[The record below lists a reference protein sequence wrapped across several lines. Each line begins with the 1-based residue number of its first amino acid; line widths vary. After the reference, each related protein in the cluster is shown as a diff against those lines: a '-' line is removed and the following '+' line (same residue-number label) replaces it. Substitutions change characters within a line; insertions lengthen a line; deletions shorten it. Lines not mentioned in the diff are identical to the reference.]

1 MPVIAH
7 IADTHLGH
15 ALRGISA
22 REEAVYR
29 TFERL
34 IDTVERNSPDIVLI
48 AGDLFEHHRPKPK
61 AMRTAL
67 ELLKDLTSH
76 ASAHIVA
83 VSGNHEIVQR
93 RGSESPLRVLEAA
106 GVLTHLV
113 GGDSATIDVNG
124 TTVHVTGHH
133 WLRPDQLEKVLPGR
147 LEPDPEADVNVAVL
161 HLAVEGTLPS
171 PRETVGPSRIPPG
184 FDYYALGHV
193 HEPNLRLELH
203 GAPAC
208 YPGSPEPR
216 TFKEASTKERGFLLV
231 EADGEDVRIEFIPVE
246 WSRSLAIVRIKDASR
261 WRRELETILRDAG
274 KDAVVKV
281 VFDDPKTDPSVRSEV
296 ESYLEG
302 RVRSAIVE
310 TPDTPDEG
318 PSDTLARLLHNALSA
333 LGVHVN
339 PERLENALSKSNV
352 RSLRDVYSHPET
364 LAETLGVNPETVAE
378 AAKLASGSADPTV
391 VISTAAERVS
401 SRGLRDLDPHLL
413 TDVAIKILESDSV
426 DNALIDELMDIV
438 SEGGTGEE
446 AENLEEEKTHATV
459 ETGEETINGETP
471 GSGAETSSV
480 SEDFKDE
487 DRPKGPVTLD
497 HFIKG
502 NRPG

>member
-22 REEAVYR
+22 REEAMYE

-34 IDTVERNSPDIVLI
+34 IDSVEEHSPDITLI
-48 AGDLFEHHRPKPK
+48 AGDLFEHHRPKPR

-67 ELLKDLTSH
+67 ELLKGLSTH
-76 ASAHIVA
+76 ASTHIIA

-93 RGSESPLRVLEAA
+93 RGSESPVRVLEAA

-113 GGDSATIDVNG
+113 GGDSITIDVDG
-124 TTVHVTGHH
+124 TTIHVTGHH
-133 WLRPDQLEKVLPGR
+133 WLRPDQLEKVLPR
-147 LEPDPEADVNVAVL
+147 RVEPDPDADVNVAVL

-171 PRETVGPSRIPPG
+171 PRETVGPSKIPAG

-216 TFKEASTKERGFLLV
+216 TFKEASSKRRGFLLI
-231 EADGEDVRIEFIPVE
+231 EASGEDVQVEFIPVE
-246 WSRSLAIVRIKDASR
+246 WSKSLAIVRIKDASR
-261 WRRELETILRDAG
+261 WRRELETVLRDAG
-274 KDAVVKV
+274 RDAVVKV
-281 VFDDPKTDPSVRSEV
+281 VFDDPKTDSSIRSEV

-302 RVRSAIVE
+302 RVRSVIVE
-310 TPDTPDEG
+310 TPDIPDEG
-318 PSDTLARLLHNALSA
+318 PLDTLARLLHNALSA
-333 LGVHVN
+333 LGVRVD
-339 PERLENALSKSNV
+339 PERLEKALSKSNV
-352 RSLRDVYSHPET
+352 RSLRDVYSHSDT
-364 LAETLGVNPETVAE
+364 LAEMLGVDTKTVAE

-391 VISTAAERVS
+391 VLSTAAERVA
-401 SRGLRDLDPHLL
+401 SRGLRNLDPNLL
-413 TDVAIKILESDSV
+413 TDIAIKILESDSV
-426 DNALIDELMDIV
+426 DNTLIDELIDIV
-438 SEGGTGEE
+438 SEVETREE
-446 AENLEEEKTHATV
+446 VKPIEDERTPATV
-459 ETGEETINGETP
+459 ETREEVINGET
-471 GSGAETSSV
+471 SGCNDETSSV
-480 SEDFKDE
+480 SKNSKDE